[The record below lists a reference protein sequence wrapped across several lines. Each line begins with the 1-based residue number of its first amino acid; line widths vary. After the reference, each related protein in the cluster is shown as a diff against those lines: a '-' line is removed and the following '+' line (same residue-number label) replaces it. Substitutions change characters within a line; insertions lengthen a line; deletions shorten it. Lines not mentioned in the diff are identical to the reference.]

1 MQKER
6 ESGFELLR
14 ILCITGIIIMHTF
27 GPLNDSLT
35 GLNQGISLFVN
46 ALFNTGVTC
55 FILLSGYFGI
65 KFDLAKLIRLDLV
78 VIFYTLLG
86 TLLSGSISAKA
97 LIFSCIPI
105 LSGRYWFL
113 TCYFALCFL
122 SIFLNKFIEQAKKET
137 FRGTLLVLI
146 FLFYVI
152 PTFLYFELISDGG
165 KGIVNMVIAYLIG
178 AYLKKYHTETL
189 YKKRLLFALS
199 CSTLIVFILN
209 TVLTRLKG
217 VQMGMFC
224 RDNSLFILFSAV
236 MLLLLFREF
245 HFKSK
250 VINHLAGNVM
260 PLYVFESFVR
270 LYILNRFVD
279 LGSYTDSPILIL
291 YVLGYVLLTV
301 IFCMACNEL
310 RRLTIAHLD
319 NLIANLLMKLYSV
332 LAPLVQSV
340 WNHICTGMLDF
351 LHAKN

>member
-55 FILLSGYFGI
+55 FVLLSGYFGI

-78 VIFYTLLG
+78 VIFYTLFG
-86 TLLSGSISAKA
+86 TVLSGSVSAKA
-97 LIFSCIPI
+97 LILSCIPI

-137 FRGTLLVLI
+137 FRATLLILV

-178 AYLKKYHTETL
+178 AYLKKYHTEPL
-189 YKKRLLFALS
+189 YKKRILLALII
-199 CSTLIVFILN
+199 STLLVFVLN
-209 TVLTRLKG
+209 GVLTKLKG

-270 LYILNRFVD
+270 LYILNRFFD
-279 LGSYTDSPILIL
+279 LGNYISSPMLIL
-291 YVLGYVLLTV
+291 YVFGYVLLTV
-301 IFCMACNEL
+301 IICMTCNEL

-319 NLIANLLMKLYSV
+319 NLIANILMKIYAL
-332 LAPLVQSV
+332 LAPLAQTL
-340 WNHICTGMLDF
+340 WTHMCTGMSNF
-351 LHAKN
+351 LCIKK